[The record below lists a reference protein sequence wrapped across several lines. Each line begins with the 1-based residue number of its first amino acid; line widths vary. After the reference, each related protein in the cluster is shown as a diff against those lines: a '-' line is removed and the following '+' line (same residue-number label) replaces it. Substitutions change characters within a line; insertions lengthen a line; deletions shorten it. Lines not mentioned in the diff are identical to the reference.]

1 MFKMIRLFVILV
13 VFSITV
19 TAQMDDLN
27 VQADADM
34 QSVLMQLAD
43 IMDGPLS
50 LSFVDSDADV
60 LVTGDV
66 PDDALDVAY
75 FLPDMALVLLTDH
88 EQGQALIDFAVS
100 PDGQQVLVDAGLLPD
115 TVTITDQAG
124 NTQDI
129 AQPVRRVVSPYSL
142 ATYYVYATGAGE
154 TLVAAGY
161 LGARD
166 PQGAAAMERIDPRFP
181 ELSALNLTQ
190 EGTNVEVIA
199 GLMPD
204 LVLSSAR
211 ADWLEPV
218 EELGIGIVR
227 YEGETPDALK
237 EAVLLTGQI
246 FGPDAYHRAQVW
258 VDAYDAVIEE
268 VTGIV
273 AESEQTPRVLFTGT
287 EPTRVASGE
296 MYQTAMIEAAGGE
309 SVSGSLGGYWNDVN
323 LEQIIVWNPDVIFV
337 PPYGGATVEAIT
349 DNAEWQLL
357 EAVQEGRVYRVPKL
371 VAPWDTP
378 TQDSLL
384 GIMWMAEKLYPDAFT
399 LNCEATVR
407 EFYDIF
413 YNYAIL
419 DDEIASLCST

>member
-1 MFKMIRLFVILV
+1 MIRLFVILV
-13 VFSITV
+13 ICATTV
-19 TAQMDDLN
+19 AAQTDDLD

-34 QSVLMQLAD
+34 QAVLMQLAGA
-43 IMDGPLS
+43 MDDQLT
-50 LSFVDSDADV
+50 LSFVDTGADV

-66 PDDALDVAY
+66 PDDALDSAH
-75 FLPDMALVLLTDH
+75 FLPDVVLVLLTDH
-88 EQGQALIDFAVS
+88 DQGQAFIDFAVS
-100 PDGQQVLVDAGLLPD
+100 PDGQQVLIDTGLLPD
-115 TVTITDQAG
+115 MVTITDQAG
-124 NTQDI
+124 NTLDV

-181 ELSALNLTQ
+181 ELSALNLSQ
-190 EGTNVEVIA
+190 EGTNVEMIA
-199 GLMPD
+199 ELTPD

-268 VTGIV
+268 VTDIV
-273 AESEQTPRVLFTGT
+273 AESDQTPRVLFTGT

-309 SVSGSLGGYWNDVN
+309 SVSASFGGYWNDVN
-323 LEQIIVWNPDVIFV
+323 LEQIIVWNPDIIFV

-349 DNAEWQLL
+349 ENAEWQLL
-357 EAVQEGRVYRVPKL
+357 EAVQQGRVFRVPKL

-384 GIMWMAEKLYPDAFT
+384 GIMWMAEKLYPDAFN
-399 LNCEATVR
+399 LNCDQAVR
-407 EFYDIF
+407 AFYDTF
-413 YNYAIL
+413 YDYAIL
-419 DDEIASLCST
+419 DDEIASLCSA